1 MKIGLTFGKYLPFH
15 TGHKALLD
23 FALER
28 CDELKVVVCAS
39 DGERFPA
46 DHRARWIREAYPGLD
61 RLEIIPLDYREQD
74 LPNTSE
80 SSKEVARVWSVRF
93 LDLVSSADLVFTSEP
108 YGDFVAEY
116 MQLTHVPFDPVR
128 LHHPISASRIRADI
142 PGHWRYIM
150 PSVRRDLGF
159 RVVIHGTES
168 TGKTTLVGQLADVF
182 EGTPIFE
189 AGREVIPD
197 SGSFD
202 FEDLAE
208 VVRVHS
214 EWIAAADYSRSP
226 LLFID
231 TNLFTTESY
240 ARHFYGRGLAWT
252 PEVETLHRAHL
263 DLYLHRE
270 VPFVQDGTRLQL
282 EERDALDGSHR
293 SVLDEFGVQYVELSG
308 TYLERQFKAMEE
320 VRMAARAHFS
330 RCFDPES
337 ND

>member
-1 MKIGLTFGKYLPFH
+1 MKTGLTFGKYLPFH

-28 CDELKVVVCAS
+28 CDHLKVVVCAS

-46 DHRARWIREAYPGLD
+46 DHRARWIRDAYPGLD
-61 RLEIIPLDYREQD
+61 RLEIIPLDYKEQD

-80 SSKEVARVWSVRF
+80 SSREVAEVWSARF
-93 LDLVSSADLVFTSEP
+93 LEMLPRVDLVFTSEP

-116 MQLTHVPFDPVR
+116 MQLTHVPFDPSR
-128 LHHPISASRIRADI
+128 LRHPISASRIRADI
-142 PGHWRYIM
+142 PRHWCYIM

-168 TGKTTLVGQLADVF
+168 TGKTTLVRHLADVF
-182 EGTPIFE
+182 GGTPILE
-189 AGREVIPD
+189 AGRDVIPD
-197 SGSFD
+197 SGSFAFD
-202 FEDLAE
+202 DLAE

-214 EWIAAADYSRSP
+214 EWIAAAGFDQSP
-226 LLFID
+226 FLFID

-252 PEVETLHRAHL
+252 PEVESLHRAHL
-263 DLYLHRE
+263 DLYLNRE

-293 SVLDEFGVQYVELSG
+293 SVLDEFGVQIAELSG
-308 TYLERQFKAMEE
+308 THTERSRDAVQLVRGKAQ
-320 VRMAARAHFS
+320 AHFS
-330 RCFDPES
+330 RCFQPVAG
-337 ND
+337 